1 MLLFVRQWP
10 GIGWVS
16 GCGYGCRT
24 LRFRELALVH
34 QWSGIPYGDVAIQ
47 SAMKMIYNIAPPA
60 HITAK
65 NEEPRLPCVCL
76 AKPQF

>member
-1 MLLFVRQWP
+1 MDAATVAARYAFANLHLF
-10 GIGWVS
+10 
-16 GCGYGCRT
+16 T
-24 LRFRELALVH
+24 M

-76 AKPQF
+76 AKPKF